1 MHFVVSRRI
10 VFSLTL
16 GLLICTGL
24 ASPAGAADKGRTGQ
38 EQVSDLVHLNGTR
51 LNIKA
56 PAGMTKADNF
66 AGFIDP
72 NTNASLMVTEMPAPF
87 KQLTEGFTDERLAA
101 RGMQLVGKQSKEKGE
116 YQGLEV
122 DLTQK
127 LYGTSVKKHVYI
139 FGNDNFSIVATATLL
154 EGTPDSIMAKLR
166 EAIYSITIDTTSQ
179 PSLDE
184 GLPYKLK
191 ETANLKRATRLQN
204 TLLFNKAGKTN
215 PPEKGPLFL
224 SSQSI
229 MKVRIEQPDDFARR
243 RIKDTPYVKDME
255 IEKEQDIEL
264 SGLKGRKLLARG
276 VDAKTAE
283 KTFVYMILLFEKDGY
298 YILQGISPESMRPIM
313 EKEFDE
319 ISGSFKLL

>member
-1 MHFVVSRRI
+1 M
-10 VFSLTL
+10 

-24 ASPAGAADKGRTGQ
+24 SDPAWAADKSQ
-38 EQVSDLVHLNGTR
+38 ESEDKARELVHLNGTR

-56 PAGMTKADNF
+56 PAGMSKADNF

-72 NTNASLMVTEMPAPF
+72 DTNASLMVTEMPAPF
-87 KQLTEGFTDERLAA
+87 KQLTEGFTNERLTAK
-101 RGMQLVGKQSKEKGE
+101 GMQLVGKESKDKGQ
-116 YQGLEV
+116 YQGLAV

-127 LYGTSVKKHVYI
+127 VYGTSVKKHVYI
-139 FGNDNFSIVATATLL
+139 FGNDNFSIVATATIL
-154 EGTPDSIMAKLR
+154 EGTPDTVMEKLKGAIDSIAV
-166 EAIYSITIDTTSQ
+166 DTTIS
-179 PSLDE
+179 PSLEE

-229 MKVRIEQPDDFARR
+229 MKVRIEQPDEFARR
-243 RIKDTPYVKDME
+243 RIKDTPYVKHME

-264 SGLKGRKLLARG
+264 SGLKGRKLLALG
-276 VDAKTAE
+276 TDAKNGE
-283 KTFVYMILLFEKDGY
+283 KTFVYMVLLFENDGY
-298 YILQGISPESMRPIM
+298 YIMQGISPLSMRPIM

-319 ISGSFKLL
+319 IATSFKLL